1 MSWEAKQDVL
11 KLKGKLEPPE
21 RITMR
26 AIISTI
32 SKIYDPL
39 GMADP
44 VTITGR
50 MIGQS
55 LWGFVKTLKTD
66 WDMVLDNREDE
77 EVQAVMRE
85 WEKHFIQLT
94 QLSQLEMSRA
104 LTDGSQKSFT
114 IHIFGDGSKLAYAA
128 VAYIRVVYNDRVEVK
143 FICAKKKNVPLKG
156 RTIPQIELMAATI
169 VTRLGTYLQLVYKET
184 ESIHYWSDS
193 LCVLKWINNHERRY
207 ITFVRS
213 RITEIH
219 DATKGLNWRHCPT
232 GDNPADLPTRGLTV
246 AQLKDATVWWHGPH
260 WLVEE
265 EHKWPKLVDQMNPD
279 ETRCFDDAID
289 KLSFTPNVCP
299 KPAKRKIESTTLNV
313 CTDNNESLIL
323 GGEDDWPHLY
333 EKNTLSGV

>member
-1 MSWEAKQDVL
+1 VEYYDKKTAATAKGGITRNMTACQKILDYLDEWKESNLARAMLSNRKNHTALELTLAADERKSKEYARLATEMKAKKKLTNPTSQLKKSAIVEKHDSSLINKSEKKGDSSEDESDSAEYNDANSGDEDVKIDWTKKFHTKQRKTTAWDVIASGEYRVSNYFDANA
-11 KLKGKLEPPE
+11 KLKGRLEPPE

-66 WDMVLDNREDE
+66 WDTVLDNREDE
-77 EVQAVMRE
+77 EVQAVMNE

-143 FICAKKKNVPLKG
+143 FICAKKNK
-156 RTIPQIELMAATI
+156 
-169 VTRLGTYLQLVYKET
+169 
-184 ESIHYWSDS
+184 
-193 LCVLKWINNHERRY
+193 C
-207 ITFVRS
+207 
-213 RITEIH
+213 
-219 DATKGLNWRHCPT
+219 
-232 GDNPADLPTRGLTV
+232 
-246 AQLKDATVWWHGPH
+246 AQLKC
-260 WLVEE
+260 LR
-265 EHKWPKLVDQMNPD
+265 L
-279 ETRCFDDAID
+279 
-289 KLSFTPNVCP
+289 L
-299 KPAKRKIESTTLNV
+299 
-313 CTDNNESLIL
+313 
-323 GGEDDWPHLY
+323 
-333 EKNTLSGV
+333 